1 MLRAPGP
8 ALRIPLEERSVENEE
23 RPLADIQV
31 DGENLYREE
40 TFTDLRIATLRRL
53 TPIRADGSDDA
64 SRPVRFIGETQLMSA
79 RGLLPVSAP
88 IEAETLDD
96 AIAKF
101 PDAINQAVERL
112 IEEARELQ
120 RQEASRIV
128 VPGQGPMGPGGKI
141 QLD

>member
-1 MLRAPGP
+1 M
-8 ALRIPLEERSVENEE
+8 ENEE

-31 DGENLYREE
+31 DAENLYREE

-53 TPIRADGSDDA
+53 TPILSDGSEDS
-64 SRPVRFIGETQLMSA
+64 SRSVRFIGETQLMSA

-88 IEAETLDD
+88 IDAPTLDE
-96 AIAKF
+96 AIAQF
-101 PDAINQAVERL
+101 PEAINQAVERL

-128 VPGQGPMGPGGKI
+128 VPGQGPMGPMGPGGPGGPGGKI

>member
-1 MLRAPGP
+1 M
-8 ALRIPLEERSVENEE
+8 ENEE
-23 RPLADIQV
+23 RPLADIKV
-31 DGENLYREE
+31 DAENLYREE

-53 TPIRADGSDDA
+53 TPIRSDGSDDS

-88 IEAETLDD
+88 IDAPTLDE
-96 AIAKF
+96 AIAQF
-101 PDAINQAVERL
+101 PEAINQAVERL

-128 VPGQGPMGPGGKI
+128 VPGQGPMGGPMGPGGPGGPGGKI

>member
-1 MLRAPGP
+1 M
-8 ALRIPLEERSVENEE
+8 ENEE

-31 DGENLYREE
+31 DAENLYREE

-53 TPIRADGSDDA
+53 TPILSDGSEDS
-64 SRPVRFIGETQLMSA
+64 SRSVRFIGETQLMSA

-88 IEAETLDD
+88 IDAPTLDE
-96 AIAKF
+96 AIAQF
-101 PDAINQAVERL
+101 PEAINQAVERL

-128 VPGQGPMGPGGKI
+128 VPGQGPMGPMGPGGPGGKI

>member
-1 MLRAPGP
+1 M
-8 ALRIPLEERSVENEE
+8 ENEE
-23 RPLADIQV
+23 RPLADIKV
-31 DGENLYREE
+31 DAENLYREE

-53 TPIRADGSDDA
+53 TPIRSDGSDDS

-88 IEAETLDD
+88 IDAPTLDE
-96 AIAKF
+96 AIAQF
-101 PDAINQAVERL
+101 PEAINQAVERL

-128 VPGQGPMGPGGKI
+128 VPGQGPMGGPMGPGGPGGKI

>member
-1 MLRAPGP
+1 M
-8 ALRIPLEERSVENEE
+8 ENEE

-31 DGENLYREE
+31 DAENLYREE

-53 TPIRADGSDDA
+53 TPVQADGNEDA

-88 IEAETLDD
+88 IEAASLTD
-96 AIAKF
+96 AIAQF

-112 IEEARELQ
+112 IEEAREMQ

-128 VPGQGPMGPGGKI
+128 VPGQGPVGPMGPGGKI